1 MGRTRI
7 KICGIRDAEAAAAS
21 IEAGADSLGF
31 VFVPNSTRYIKPEEA
46 WEIVNALPPMVT
58 SVGVF
63 VNASVDTFC
72 DIEEQCPTNYAQLA
86 GSEPER
92 VVRDCGPGVIKTVR
106 YAADTIA
113 GDLARWDAVDEVDA
127 ILIDAPTD
135 FEWGELAGPLEEIA
149 TPIILAGALTA
160 ENVGAAVRALR
171 PYGVNVS
178 DGVERER
185 GVKDAALME
194 AFCEAVRAAD
204 GGDGGRA

>member
-106 YAADTIA
+106 YAAETFA
-113 GDLARWDAVDEVDA
+113 EEMARWEAVDEVDA
-127 ILIDAPTD
+127 ILIDAPAEFDWAT
-135 FEWGELAGPLEEIA
+135 LEATLDEIEK
-149 TPIILAGALTA
+149 PVILAGGLTP
-160 ENVGAAVRALR
+160 ENVGAAIRALR

-185 GVKDAALME
+185 GFKDAALIE
-194 AFCEAVRAAD
+194 AFCAAVRDAD
-204 GGDGGRA
+204 GR

>member
-31 VFVPNSTRYIKPEEA
+31 VFVPSSSRYIKPEGA

-106 YAADTIA
+106 YVSETFAEE
-113 GDLARWDAVDEVDA
+113 LARWEAVDEVDA
-127 ILIDAPTD
+127 ILIDAPAEFD
-135 FEWGELAGPLEEIA
+135 WAALKDPLEEIEK
-149 TPIILAGALTA
+149 PVILAGGLTA
-160 ENVGAAVRALR
+160 ENVGEAVRALR

-185 GVKDAALME
+185 GVKDAELIE
-194 AFCEAVRAAD
+194 AFCAAVRDADAA
-204 GGDGGRA
+204 G